1 MNAQDDGGKIMKS
14 FSIILPPSSCKKFS
28 DDSLYFLV
36 GKSLLRDDLEK
47 MMKQNVIDDVIATE
61 GVEKIYSDNGVPVHA
76 VRGID
81 LSIASGEF
89 TAIVGPS
96 GSGKTTFLNIIS
108 GLDKPTAGKVWLK
121 SKLLSGMSGSEL
133 SDFRRDHIGFIFQAY
148 NLIPVLTVEENVE
161 YIMLLQGV
169 PKHERHDRVA
179 KILQEVGLEGMG
191 NRFPPQLSGG
201 QQQRVAIARAMVSQP
216 SLILADEPTANL
228 DSSTGAGL
236 LDMMRELNEKTGMTF
251 VFSTHDEMI
260 MKRARRV
267 ITIKDG
273 KIASDEVREV

>member
-1 MNAQDDGGKIMKS
+1 
-14 FSIILPPSSCKKFS
+14 
-28 DDSLYFLV
+28 
-36 GKSLLRDDLEK
+36 
-47 MMKQNVIDDVIATE
+47 MKQNVIDEVIATE

-81 LSIASGEF
+81 MSVTSGEF

-169 PKHERHDRVA
+169 PKHARHDRVA
-179 KILQEVGLEGMG
+179 KILQEVGLEGMA

-228 DSSTGAGL
+228 DSNTGAAL

-273 KIASDEVREV
+273 KIASDERREV